1 MTAPD
6 LINCTIRHEQWYTQ
20 PDSGDGGTD
29 ADVVPLMGAVRFIP
43 QINRAALAPQ
53 YAVQMGIITGYID
66 TDGQLKA
73 SKGGPV
79 GVRLPAN
86 DPVLGLQSLPYKVEF
101 SLLTTAAGIPV
112 SVAGTTF
119 TVPATDTTVWLSSV
133 LPAPGAT
140 SAGITKG
147 DPGDPVDDVQYNSGT
162 GNVEFYV
169 DGDVVGTLALSV
181 ILAAVTGGAPA
192 ALDTLN
198 ELAAALGDDANF
210 AATITTALAGK
221 QPIDADITAIA
232 ALASAAN
239 KAPYATGSGAWALT
253 DFTAAGRALVD
264 DADADTQRGTLG
276 VALARTGYGVVA
288 LGDSITANYGDQNQ
302 LREMEGP
309 LSRACAEAG
318 QNPLFRGTFATG
330 GYTLAQILSTHVPT
344 VVALSP
350 KPWAAVILGGTN
362 DAGASSGVG
371 FSVSTAIGT
380 LTSICNAL
388 RAANIQPILA
398 TLTPRSDTSLVNQN
412 VGNYNRALWRFALN
426 SGYDV
431 VDYNKVV
438 VNPATGGFLTGYA
451 QSDNIHPDF
460 KAVKIMGQ
468 ELARVFDGM
477 QKPSVAPTRATHS
490 ADPTNLLGA
499 QGHFQVDT
507 NADGI
512 ADGFTNAVPRGATF
526 SVVSDPDGVTK
537 WQRITQPS
545 TATGNNLLQKSISSV
560 VAVGDIIEAVCRV
573 QTSGFDAALVAPSG
587 LTGGT
592 GPAYAFTVG
601 LTGAT
606 HDLEPVYNWHTDV
619 NDVLVYLRGA
629 VPSGATG
636 GITINLQA
644 VGVPV
649 SGSCWVQFTE
659 PCVRNLTALGLV

>member
-1 MTAPD
+1 MTVTITQD
-6 LINCTIRHEQWYTQ
+6 LADIAGVADNDTFVFRSPVTRLAEDGTTVIGTRPKRVTPVAGVLTVELEPGPCQVSWNRGIDSLNITI
-20 PDSGDGGTD
+20 PGTD
-29 ADVVPLMGAVRFIP
+29 SDLWTLIAGAIGMP
-43 QINRAALAPQ
+43 P
-53 YAVQMGIITGYID
+53 
-66 TDGQLKA
+66 
-73 SKGGPV
+73 
-79 GVRLPAN
+79 
-86 DPVLGLQSLPYKVEF
+86 
-101 SLLTTAAGIPV
+101 
-112 SVAGTTF
+112 GTTQQ
-119 TVPATDTTVWLSSV
+119 AI
-133 LPAPGAT
+133 A
-140 SAGITKG
+140 SAVADYLITHSI
-147 DPGDPVDDVQYNSGT
+147 DEYH
-162 GNVEFYV
+162 EY
-169 DGDVVGTLALSV
+169 
-181 ILAAVTGGAPA
+181 
-192 ALDTLN
+192 
-198 ELAAALGDDANF
+198 ANF
-210 AATITTALAGK
+210 AAFPGTGVTDRIYVALDTGQFFRWTGSAYTEESIGQLPLAATAVKTSGYTAAISDLIPA
-221 QPIDADITAIA
+221 DAT
-232 ALASAAN
+232 SAAFTVTLPSAPAD
-239 KAPYATGSGAWALT
+239 KARVVVKKIDTSTNAVTVTAGGSDVFNASGGATSLTLALQFQAVQLQYKASGAIWYVVST
-253 DFTAAGRALVD
+253 DVPLGGLDARHAFT
-264 DADADTQRGTLG
+264 
-276 VALARTGYGVVA
+276 RTGYGVVA

-412 VGNYNRALWRFALN
+412 VGNYNRALWRFALAN
-426 SGYDV
+426 GYDV

-460 KAVKIMGQ
+460 KAVKIMGT

-512 ADGFTNAVPRGATF
+512 ADGWSNAVPRGATF
-526 SVVSDPDGVTK
+526 TVVSDPDGVTK

-545 TATGNNLLQKSISSV
+545 SATGNNLLQKSISSV
-560 VAVGDIIEAVCRV
+560 VAVGDIIEAVCRI
-573 QTSGFDAALVAPSG
+573 QTSGFDNALVAPSG

-592 GPAYAFTVG
+592 GPQFTFSVG

-606 HDLEPVYNWHTDV
+606 HDLEPAYNWHTDLT
-619 NDVLVYLRGA
+619 DGLVYLRGV

-644 VGVPV
+644 SGVPV
-649 SGSCWVQFTE
+649 SGSVWMQYTE
-659 PCVRNLTALGLV
+659 VCVRNLTTLGLV